1 MPKDRKIGIAMDFS
15 ESSKNALQWAF
26 DNLADKGDT
35 LYIIHTLPIPDDESR
50 NSLWFKSGSPLI
62 PLVEFRE
69 PEIMEKYG
77 VKTDIACLDI
87 LDTGSRQKEVNV
99 VTKLY
104 WGDAREKLVDAVKDL
119 KLDSIVMGSRGLSAL
134 RRIIMGSVSS
144 FVMQNA
150 HCPVT
155 IVKDNDS
162 HH

>member
-1 MPKDRKIGIAMDFS
+1 MTKDRKIGIAMDFS
-15 ESSKNALQWAF
+15 ESSKNALKWAI

-35 LYIIHTLPIPDDESR
+35 LYIIHTLPTSEAESR
-50 NSLWFKSGSPLI
+50 NTLWLKSGSPLI

-77 VKTDIACLDI
+77 VKIDIICLDM

-119 KLDSIVMGSRGLSAL
+119 KLDSIVMGNRGLSAL
-134 RRIIMGSVSS
+134 QRIIMGSVSS
-144 FVMQNA
+144 FVIQNA
-150 HCPVT
+150 PCPVT
-155 IVKDNDS
+155 VVKINE
-162 HH
+162 

>member
-15 ESSKNALQWAF
+15 ESSKNALKWAF
-26 DNLADKGDT
+26 ENLADKGDT
-35 LYIIHTLPIPDDESR
+35 LYIIHTLPTSEVDSH
-50 NSLWFKSGSPLI
+50 NSAWLESGSPLI

-77 VKTDIACLDI
+77 VKIDIPVLDM
-87 LDTGSRQKEVNV
+87 LDTGSRQKEVHV

-104 WGDAREKLVDAVKDL
+104 WGDAREALVDAVEDL

-144 FVMQNA
+144 FVIQHA
-150 HCPVT
+150 PCPVT
-155 IVKDNDS
+155 VVKDNDS
-162 HH
+162 H